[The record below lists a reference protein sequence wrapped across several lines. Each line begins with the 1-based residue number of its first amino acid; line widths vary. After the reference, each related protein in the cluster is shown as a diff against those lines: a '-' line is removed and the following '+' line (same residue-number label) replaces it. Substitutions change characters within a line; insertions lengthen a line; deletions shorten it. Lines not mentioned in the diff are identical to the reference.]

1 MKINVLTLFPEMFTA
16 VTESSI
22 LGKAAEK
29 GILDINLINIRD
41 FSKDRHNKADDTP
54 YGGGVGMVMVCQ
66 PIFDALRSIG
76 AEEKKIIYM
85 SPRGSVLNQEKIEEL
100 ASLDEMT
107 VLCGHYEGVDQR
119 VLDYWNMEEIS
130 IGDYVLTGGEL
141 AAMVMIDAVSRFV
154 PGVLGTSESAADE
167 SIYSGLLEYDQYT
180 KPRVYEGL
188 EVPEVLFNG
197 NHKLIHLW
205 QFRKSLEL
213 TKEKRPDL
221 WEAYLSEEKNL
232 SKEEKKILEEIVLK
246 P

>member
-1 MKINVLTLFPEMFTA
+1 MFTA

-22 LGKAAEK
+22 LGKATGK

-54 YGGGVGMVMVCQ
+54 YGGGVGMVMFCQ